1 MEKLS
6 EPVRCS
12 GATWLPLMVMSL
24 LVVPGAYTPRLLT
37 WMSAPLGGGHQDSR
51 TRIQGLGLEDKDWR
65 TRIGGQGLE
74 DKDWKT
80 RIGGQGLED

>member
-37 WMSAPLGGGHQDSR
+37 WMSAPLGGGIR
-51 TRIQGLGLEDKDWR
+51 TQGPGFKD
-65 TRIGGQGLE
+65 
-74 DKDWKT
+74 
-80 RIGGQGLED
+80 